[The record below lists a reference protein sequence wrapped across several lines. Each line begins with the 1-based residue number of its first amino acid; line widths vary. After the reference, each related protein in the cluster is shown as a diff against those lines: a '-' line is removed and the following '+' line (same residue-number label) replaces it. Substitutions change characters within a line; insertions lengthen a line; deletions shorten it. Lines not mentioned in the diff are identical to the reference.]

1 MIIVSGSVKW
11 NSFGDNTLWN
21 NAESRFNHSKGV
33 SMRGLGVTIYFE
45 KYLKTSNSSI
55 IITLPR
61 LLLFLS
67 SHPSNNKYVNYKQ

>member
-33 SMRGLGVTIYFE
+33 SMRGLGVIMSFG
-45 KYLKTSNSSI
+45 
-55 IITLPR
+55 
-61 LLLFLS
+61 
-67 SHPSNNKYVNYKQ
+67 NY